1 VRAVLGQVG
10 SASHAFFRRN
20 HENWSLCSNHF
31 GASRHS
37 VSINPRLVRLQ
48 YAGIVSTGWFSF
60 GLVSTIITKPLKAG
74 PIYDFRR
81 DPGEQFDMA
90 FNGAM
95 PTHGNQTSP
104 GRYSGSDNG
113 WIGILVMPP
122 LVQFFEGTQNTP
134 QPSLRALRRSGD
146 RTHLERAAIAPTIW
160 SHECSLSRYGKAL
173 WSLLDNNFDLRG
185 ALSLLPI
192 VRIFLTD

>member
-1 VRAVLGQVG
+1 MLSSGVTTKTGACARITSELPVTRSVSTRVLLDFNTQESSVPVG
-10 SASHAFFRRN
+10 S
-20 HENWSLCSNHF
+20 L
-31 GASRHS
+31 
-37 VSINPRLVRLQ
+37 LV
-48 YAGIVSTGWFSF
+48 
-60 GLVSTIITKPLKAG
+60 P
-74 PIYDFRR
+74 
-81 DPGEQFDMA
+81 FDMA